1 MIKPKLGYI
10 DTAVVVMSLVIGI
23 GIFRT
28 PAMVANAAGNETLFF
43 SSWIIGGVIAF
54 IGGMVFAEIGARRPL
69 AGGFYKLVSEAYHP
83 VFAFMLNWV
92 GIIVLSGVTYAAMA
106 ILAAEY
112 LSKLIF
118 FPVNIKYLACIVVAI
133 LFFINFL
140 GIKTG
145 SAVLNFLTFLKIAL
159 IIFFIIAA
167 FLFAGSNFQPIT
179 NNQQPITNNLFQG
192 LIAVFFTYSGYQLT
206 MNLNADVKNPKKNLP
221 RGIITGISISTVL
234 YLLINFGYYK
244 ILGLQGIASSRL
256 IAADSFEIIF
266 GDAGSK
272 IISFVIFISAFA
284 FLNVSLMHNQ
294 RAFFAMAEDKVIP
307 DIFMNTGN
315 KSQAQY
321 YALAFISLLTIL
333 FIFVYEKFE
342 NAINLIMFLET
353 ITIAVVASTIFVF
366 RRRIRNDNYGSFK
379 IPLYPVMPAV
389 FILVILI
396 VSANAFINDVYS
408 GLASVGFFLAGY
420 PVCRFLKKITNNKT
434 RAQ

>member
-10 DTAVVVMSLVIGI
+10 DTSVIVMSLVIGI

-28 PAMVANAAGNETLFF
+28 PAIVADTAGNETMFF

-54 IGGMVFAEIGARRPL
+54 IGGMVFAELGARKPL

-83 VFAFMLNWV
+83 AFAFMLNWV

-112 LSKLIF
+112 LSKMISFTINLKYIAVAIVALIF
-118 FPVNIKYLACIVVAI
+118 F
-133 LFFINFL
+133 INYL

-145 SAVLNFLTFLKIAL
+145 SAVLNLITFLKIAL

-167 FLFAGSNFQPIT
+167 FVFTGSGEHTVNQPISQST
-179 NNQQPITNNLFQG
+179 GNLFQG

-206 MNLNADVKNPKKNLP
+206 MNLNADVKSPKKNLP
-221 RGIITGISISTVL
+221 KGIITGIGISVVL

-244 ILGLQGIASSRL
+244 ILGLQGIASSPL
-256 IAADSFEIIF
+256 IAADSFEILF
-266 GDAGSK
+266 GVAGGK

-307 DIFMNTGN
+307 AFFMNTGV
-315 KSQAQY
+315 KSQSQKF
-321 YALAFISLLTIL
+321 ALAFISLLTIL
-333 FIFVYEKFE
+333 FVFVFETFE
-342 NAINLIMFLET
+342 NALNLIMFLET
-353 ITIAVVASTIFVF
+353 MTIAVAASTIFVF
-366 RRRIRNDNYGSFK
+366 RKKNRNENYDGFK
-379 IPLYPVMPAV
+379 IAFYPLLPAV
-389 FILVILI
+389 FILIILI
-396 VSANAFINDVYS
+396 VSANAFLNDIYS
-408 GLASVGFFLAGY
+408 GLASTGFFLAGY
-420 PVCRFLKKITNNKT
+420 PVYRFLKIIVKP
-434 RAQ
+434 R